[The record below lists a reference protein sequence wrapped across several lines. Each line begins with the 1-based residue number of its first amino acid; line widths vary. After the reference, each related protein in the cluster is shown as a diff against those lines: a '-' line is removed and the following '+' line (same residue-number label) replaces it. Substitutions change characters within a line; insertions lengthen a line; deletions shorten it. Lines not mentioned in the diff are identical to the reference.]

1 MTSFANENYFIR
13 GVSDIL
19 RQTYIDS
26 YLSTKVGFM
35 FAVVIL
41 EPIEFYQFDTCYE
54 ATRFITTGSSMGSA
68 YQIFLN
74 KDDGTSIKLSEKDI
88 EAFSAFEQ
96 DKERF
101 DNFYRYAYY
110 EFYGY
115 PMEEEDSN
123 ETLED
128 NVA

>member
-1 MTSFANENYFIR
+1 MTSFANENYFIQ

-54 ATRFITTGSSMGSA
+54 ATRFITTGS
-68 YQIFLN
+68 YKIFLN

-115 PMEEEDSN
+115 PMEEEEPID
-123 ETLED
+123 TLED
-128 NVA
+128 TVA